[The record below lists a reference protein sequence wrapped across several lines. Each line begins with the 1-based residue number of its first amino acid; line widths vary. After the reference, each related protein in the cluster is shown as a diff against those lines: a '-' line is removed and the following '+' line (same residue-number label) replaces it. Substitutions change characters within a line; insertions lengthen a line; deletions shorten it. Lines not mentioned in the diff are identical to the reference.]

1 MRSNHFKQKK
11 IKDPIISY
19 MLHNYNNLGYW
30 HEQSRLDRSKYIVI
44 NWDNIQAGK
53 KRNFHKCRSCTTQG
67 HMYDVKSVMHYSK
80 YAFSNGNGPTM
91 RMKGCIKCE
100 LGQRKG
106 FSKLD
111 IKGINAL
118 YRCDK

>member
-1 MRSNHFKQKK
+1 MHNRKFWN
-11 IKDPIISY
+11 IS
-19 MLHNYNNLGYW
+19 GFW
-30 HEQSRLDRSKYIVI
+30 HEQSRQDRNKYIVI
-44 NWDNIQAGK
+44 NWDNIQTGK
-53 KRNFHKCRSCTTQG
+53 ERNFHRCRSCTIQNEK
-67 HMYDVKSVMHYSK
+67 YDVESIMHYSK

-111 IKGINAL
+111 VQGINSF
-118 YRCDK
+118 YGCSP